1 VFISGKNVASAAT
14 RGARLDSLI
23 RWSGD
28 RRALLAAR
36 LAGGGAT
43 VHEFDPFEVV
53 PDEVIEGRCCYFHA
67 GPVCKGD
74 CHSTSLDKLFSIH
87 LVDARQASQASQTAG
102 KNRKN
107 QEAWLLS
114 LEYSGTELKIA

>member
-1 VFISGKNVASAAT
+1 VYNF
-14 RGARLDSLI
+14 I
-23 RWSGD
+23 RWLAD

-53 PDEVIEGRCCYFHA
+53 PDEVIEGRGCYFHA

-74 CHSTSLDKLFSIH
+74 CHSTSLDKLISVH
-87 LVDARQASQASQTAG
+87 LLDARQASQASQTAE
-102 KNRKN
+102 KEPQESRNRL
-107 QEAWLLS
+107 ALS
-114 LEYSGTELKIA
+114 